1 MRILFLSHYFPPEVN
16 APATRTYE
24 HCRQWVKDGHQV
36 TVVTCAPNHP
46 QGKVYEGYRNRLYQR
61 ETRDGITVLRVWTFI
76 TANEGFF
83 KRTLNYIS
91 YMCSASVVSLFLPKA
106 DVVLSTSPQ
115 FFNGLAG
122 YVVSRLRRIPWVLE
136 IRDLWPESIVAV
148 GAIKS
153 PAIIQILEWIERF
166 AYRKAD
172 RIVPVT
178 DAFRAYMLNKG
189 IEDDK
194 IVVVKNGVDLA
205 QYAPCDKVG
214 SLAEQLGVKGKF
226 VVSYFGTHGMAHHL
240 ETVLQAA
247 HRLSH
252 SKHVVFLMVGDG
264 AERQALVRMRHE
276 MGLDNVVMLDQQPK
290 SRMREL
296 WALSDV
302 SLVLLKKSELFK
314 TVIPSKIFESLAME
328 KPILLGVEGESAEL
342 IHAAQAGLC
351 IEPEQ
356 PDELAAKVLELS
368 RKPELCQQLG
378 RNGRTYVIKHF
389 DRTALARKLSAL
401 IETVGHMTS
410 SQSDKRESLYEETW
424 EQYNNKRLSAGK
436 VLPRGR

>member
-61 ETRDGITVLRVWTFI
+61 ETRDGINVVRVWTFV

-83 KRTLNYIS
+83 KRTLNYLS
-91 YMCSASVVSLFLPKA
+91 YMCSAVVVSLLLPKS

-122 YVVSRLRRIPWVLE
+122 YFVSRLLRIPWILE

-148 GAIKS
+148 GAIRN
-153 PAIIQILEWIERF
+153 PAIVKMLEWVERF
-166 AYRKAD
+166 AYHKAD

-178 DAFRAYMLNKG
+178 DAFKTYIVGKG
-189 IEDDK
+189 IEAEK

-205 QYAPCDKVG
+205 QYAPLDGIV
-214 SLAEQLGVKGKF
+214 SLADELGVNGKF

-240 ETVLQAA
+240 ETIFHAA
-247 HRLSH
+247 HRLSN

-264 AERQALVRMRHE
+264 AERRALVRMKDT
-276 MGLDNVVMLDQQPK
+276 MALDNVMMLEQQPK

-296 WALSDV
+296 WGLSNV
-302 SLVLLKKSELFK
+302 SLVLLKKSDLFK
-314 TVIPSKIFESLAME
+314 TVIPSKIFESLAMA
-328 KPILLGVEGESAEL
+328 KPIILGVEGESAEL
-342 IHAAQAGLC
+342 IQSAQAGIC

-356 PDELAAKVLELS
+356 ADDLAACVLELS
-368 RKPELCQQLG
+368 QNAERCQELG
-378 RNGRTYVIKHF
+378 RNGRTYVAEHF
-389 DRTALARKLSAL
+389 DRTVLARKLCSL
-401 IETVGHMTS
+401 IETVSHKS
-410 SQSDKRESLYEETW
+410 SFQADETPISV
-424 EQYNNKRLSAGK
+424 R
-436 VLPRGR
+436 